1 MRCLPTLVRLC
12 CTYSALYRNSNST
25 SVIPTGQYFDLSRS
39 ATTNINSSNCT
50 KLQLNQAS
58 YLNLFLLIQSVTTL
72 TYLIELNSDL
82 QSTAGCLEQIIPTL
96 AFNIIDAYALFDL
109 NKLRTHAQ
117 QHTTQNENTIKM
129 MNVLKRGNKLNEI
142 NFKKRRL
149 FNSVEK
155 IKKQQNK
162 QHSSSSSSA
171 SSSSTSTPSSAVNS
185 YLNEPPSLF
194 DYSSLFSL
202 FYLNYNQFAL
212 KGVQFKLNEHQYRQ
226 LTSFNSLNTVN
237 NSSNNVDLR
246 RVNKYLCMLNQTV
259 HKRLASVCF
268 HALAALA
275 ANNEEARRQISENSG
290 LISRLIDSV
299 NLIEGVPN
307 TNESD
312 IKKGINDLNYLK
324 LDDFLSGKHEN
335 EMQSEEDDE
344 NEYIDEDSANIE
356 NQNEQD
362 EENEFQDDEQEMN
375 EEAELIDELE
385 EDFDDLNQTD
395 ADLLRLSGLCLL
407 HSLSRSVHQLRTKFL
422 DKKIWLPIL
431 DLIKRGRQRR
441 LEKKL
446 ILKRRKRLI
455 HTANESST
463 MNAKKRM
470 SSEIIDNIIDEDSTP
485 TTTQQ
490 ECSVVYSNEE
500 ENSEPPVGVQVS
512 VSEQQLDVDELS
524 SCDGSLNEQ
533 NLISITTAILANLL
547 LDFSPS
553 KEVIYFILL
562 PYFLK

>member
-1 MRCLPTLVRLC
+1 
-12 CTYSALYRNSNST
+12 
-25 SVIPTGQYFDLSRS
+25 
-39 ATTNINSSNCT
+39 
-50 KLQLNQAS
+50 
-58 YLNLFLLIQSVTTL
+58 VTTL

-109 NKLRTHAQ
+109 NKLRLHAQ

-441 LEKKL
+441 MEKKL

>member
-1 MRCLPTLVRLC
+1 
-12 CTYSALYRNSNST
+12 
-25 SVIPTGQYFDLSRS
+25 
-39 ATTNINSSNCT
+39 
-50 KLQLNQAS
+50 
-58 YLNLFLLIQSVTTL
+58 VTTL

-441 LEKKL
+441 MEKKL